1 MIQRPPLLSAVREV
15 KNLKRRGWLAWLDG
29 SRRLLC
35 CGVASGEFRTD
46 TGSEPEAEFR
56 FVNSQVTKYQ
66 VEKFHRSPCGQKLGS
81 QTLSVIV
88 SSSKPSVAEFRVAS
102 KRASVTKQKA
112 AFGD

>member
-1 MIQRPPLLSAVREV
+1 MIQRPTPAVKEV

-35 CGVASGEFRTD
+35 GGVASGEFRTD

-66 VEKFHRSPCGQKLGS
+66 VEKFPSLAMWAKARFPDSLRDRFFFETLG
-81 QTLSVIV
+81 
-88 SSSKPSVAEFRVAS
+88 AEFRVAN